1 MLEDIREKFKS
12 VEGEYQAVVVNI
24 TNPRFRY
31 LINTS
36 QTVKLVSLQ
45 CNVGTSMYTSYIHS
59 VDIKNGLISIKTR
72 NSIYE
77 FKINDLSINKHFSLT
92 DEEIEYVEQRLLTI

>member
-36 QTVKLVSLQ
+36 QTVKLVPIK

-92 DEEIEYVEQRLLTI
+92 DEEIAHVEQRLLTI